1 MKRIITAVSF
11 ILIAAFAVHAQ
22 DMMPPPD
29 DHGPMKKIEELE
41 KVKLIET
48 LGMDEQTTLKF
59 FARRTKYREEQSQII
74 QNIMTVL
81 DHISD
86 LTKKSDGKIDDEI
99 KKAIDQYH
107 DLENKLLKRKQEFYN
122 SLNDILTY
130 KQIGKVVVFE
140 RKFREE
146 IRAALMQD
154 RHRPR
159 H

>member
-1 MKRIITAVSF
+1 MNRNITVVLF

-22 DMMPPPD
+22 DMMRPD
-29 DHGPMKKIEELE
+29 DRGPMKKIEELE

-74 QNIMTVL
+74 KNIMTLL

-86 LTKKSDGKIDDEI
+86 LTKKNDAKNDDEI
-99 KKAIDQYH
+99 KKAIDQYQ
-107 DLENKLLKRKQEFYN
+107 DLENKLLKRKQEFYS

-154 RHRPR
+154 RRRPR
-159 H
+159 R

>member
-11 ILIAAFAVHAQ
+11 ILITAFAVHAQ
-22 DMMPPPD
+22 DMRPPD

-59 FARRTKYREEQSQII
+59 FARRTKYREEQSQLI
-74 QNIMTVL
+74 QNVMTLL

-86 LTKKSDGKIDDEI
+86 LTKKNDGKNDDEI
-99 KKAIDQYH
+99 KKSIEQYQ
-107 DLENKLLKRKQEFYN
+107 DLENKLLKRKQDFYN

-146 IRAALMQD
+146 IRAALMQERRKG
-154 RHRPR
+154 RH
-159 H
+159 